1 MLCSLSGSGG
11 AAGRR
16 AGQRGA
22 ESFREGGVLRGGRG
36 RGEKGLAAETQ
47 RDAGC
52 TDVAV
57 GGCEIDNPRIIRL
70 GFTNCWW
77 TSLFFSFSLFYQ
89 AEIGLLGLTVVLAC
103 LLLLSD

>member
-11 AAGRR
+11 AAGRTGHGR
-16 AGQRGA
+16 AARREKE
-22 ESFREGGVLRGGRG
+22 ESCREGGVLRGGRG

-57 GGCEIDNPRIIRL
+57 GGCEITLKLL
-70 GFTNCWW
+70 GWALLTAGGLLYFF
-77 TSLFFSFSLFYQ
+77 FFS
-89 AEIGLLGLTVVLAC
+89 LLPG
-103 LLLLSD
+103 